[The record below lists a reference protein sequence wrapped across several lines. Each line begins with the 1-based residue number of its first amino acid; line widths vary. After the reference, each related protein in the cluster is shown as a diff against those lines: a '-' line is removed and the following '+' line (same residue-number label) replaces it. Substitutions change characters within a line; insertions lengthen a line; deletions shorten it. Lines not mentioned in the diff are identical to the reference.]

1 MVISNHSTTAG
12 YQTNEADMQDICELS
27 ELLRDAVVEYQVS
40 LNLKVDSQLLEFLPE
55 HWIVCT
61 TEDNIPPELQID
73 CESLAT
79 ISEGV

>member
-1 MVISNHSTTAG
+1 
-12 YQTNEADMQDICELS
+12 MQEIYELS

-40 LNLKVDSQLLEFLPE
+40 LNLNVDSQLLEFLPK
-55 HWIVCT
+55 HWVVCT
-61 TEDNIPPELQID
+61 TEGDIPPELQID